1 VNSAYKP
8 VNFVL
13 ITLLRRTAHIL
24 VLLLIQAAF
33 LGAQPAERKNSPED
47 YIAKY
52 REEAISQMQIYGIPA
67 SITLA
72 QGMLE
77 SGNGNSALSVYA
89 NNHFGIKCHKEW
101 SGQTYIMDDDA
112 KNECFRKYEHV
123 LDSYNDHSLFLK
135 TRDRYAFLFNLT
147 RSDYKGWARG
157 LKEAGY
163 ATHPLYAEMLIDLIE
178 KYKLSELD
186 KLVDMPVVS
195 ESKNTKTIPKL
206 SLRPVVRF
214 NGSKF
219 VIAQKGDSYFKIA
232 SAYGLEVEQLLKF
245 NDLDSKAQIQR
256 GQKIYIV
263 RKRRK
268 AAEST
273 HVVQR
278 GESMHSIAQLH
289 GVRIYW
295 LYKRNQ
301 MKQGEEP
308 KVGDILILRKKGRR
322 HIVAAGN

>member
-1 VNSAYKP
+1 MNRESVIVA
-8 VNFVL
+8 VFFVL
-13 ITLLRRTAHIL
+13 SGWI
-24 VLLLIQAAF
+24 F
-33 LGAQPAERKNSPED
+33 SQPGERKNTPED

-52 REEAISQMQIYGIPA
+52 RDEAVAQMQLHGIPA

-101 SGQTYIMDDDA
+101 KGETYIMDDDA
-112 KNECFRKYEHV
+112 ANECFRKYDNV
-123 LDSYNDHSLFLK
+123 LESYSDHSLFLK
-135 TRDRYAFLFNLT
+135 TRDRYAFLFQL
-147 RSDYKGWARG
+147 RRDDYKGWARG

-163 ATHPLYAEMLIDLIE
+163 ATHPGYAELLIDLIE
-178 KYKLSELD
+178 KYKLYELD
-186 KLVDMPVVS
+186 KPVDMAVITSVQ
-195 ESKNTKTIPKL
+195 NTKNLPKL

-219 VIAQKGDSYFKIA
+219 IIAQKGDSYFKIA
-232 SAYGLEVEQLLKF
+232 STYGLEVEQLLKF
-245 NDLDSKAQIQR
+245 NDLDSKSKIQQ

-273 HVVQR
+273 HVVQK
-278 GESMHSIAQLH
+278 GETMHSISQLH
-289 GVRIYW
+289 GLRLYW
-295 LYKRNQ
+295 LYRRNK
-301 MKQGEEP
+301 MKPGQEP
-308 KVGDILILRKKGRR
+308 RIGDILILRKRGKK
-322 HIVAAGN
+322 HIILPEVQSETVKAN